1 VLSGLRK
8 LTKATV
14 GIVGVPAEIRNLH
27 ILNANQ
33 KQLLGLNEL
42 ARNGAVNDVGIHSF
56 IAFSTGQ
63 LR

>member
-1 VLSGLRK
+1 MK

-14 GIVGVPAEIRNLH
+14 GIVGVRAAIRNGL

-42 ARNGAVNDVGIHSF
+42 ARNRAVNDVGLHSF